1 MGPDGNSVYWSETG
15 TCIIRKLDLTTSI
28 VSTVAGTP
36 RGCNFNIVG
45 PALASQFGPGGPMGF
60 AFWGNDMIIA
70 DTGCDCIKQYSAVN
84 HSVSLLAGTGPQGH
98 VGAYLSCGFHNPRGV
113 AVDASGDIYVA
124 DMVSILWGIISWLHF
139 AGSHGCTGYACSG

>member
-70 DTGCDCIKQYSAVN
+70 DTGCNCIKQYSALSGTVA
-84 HSVSLLAGTGPQGH
+84 VLAGSAAGTASSSDGP
-98 VGAYLSCGFHNPRGV
+98 YLGGGGFNSPRGL
-113 AVDASGDIYVA
+113 AVDSSGDIYVA
-124 DMVSILWGIISWLHF
+124 DYVSFTLL
-139 AGSHGCTGYACSG
+139 GCLLPLGGCR